1 MAKTLRTSGDYTIKT
16 GTGFTGDNSVILD
29 SKFTRVKGDLIVDG
43 TEVTVNTTN
52 LTVEDQFIEV
62 NRNNSTAGI
71 EDSGIVFN
79 QGTADHA
86 VFYYDASSNE
96 FRVGTTTTVN
106 IADGSTIKTEIQ
118 EGAFTLANIKVATTP
133 TDANHAASKNY
144 VDTVAGGAAS
154 FELNITGDDS
164 TVISVGSGS
173 VVDIAGGS
181 NISTV
186 ATEPDTITISLD
198 RDLNGIDT
206 ISTDRSNQ
214 DLTLTAN
221 GTGEV
226 VIDPVLTFTLGTA
239 NPTATTSTKVY
250 NKTAGGGGTGLYFKN
265 TNIDSGTEGELI
277 SKKKATALAI
287 ALG

>member
-1 MAKTLRTSGDYTIKT
+1 MAKTLRTSGDYTVKAGDGYNAGSGSNTIK
-16 GTGFTGDNSVILD
+16 LD
-29 SKFTRVKGDLIVDG
+29 ARFVRIPGDLTVDG
-43 TEVTVNTTN
+43 TQTVVNSET
-52 LTVEDQFIEV
+52 LTIEDKFLEV
-62 NRNNSTAGI
+62 NRNNSTAGS
-71 EDSGIVFN
+71 EDSGIFFN
-79 QGTADHA
+79 QGSSNHA
-86 VFYYDASSNE
+86 LFYYDAGNSEFQLGTSTQDASASSIS
-96 FRVGTTTTVN
+96 N
-106 IADGSTIKTEIQ
+106 I
-118 EGAFTLANIKVATTP
+118 TLGQLKVATTP
-133 TDANHAASKNY
+133 TDGNHAASKSY
-144 VDTVAGGAAS
+144 VDTQLGSISGSS
-154 FELNITGDDS
+154 FTFVGDDS
-164 TVISVGSGS
+164 TGTILEAGETLK
-173 VVDIAGGS
+173 IAGGD
-181 NISTV
+181 NISSV
-186 ATEPDTITISLD
+186 IAEPDTVTISLD

-239 NPTATTSTKVY
+239 NPTAITSTKVY